1 MEKEKKIRTKVKSE
15 REKVRR
21 FQNRYF
27 SNPLIFHIPIAIL
40 MNLYIET
47 ISRHSLIESMRFL
60 IENPWV
66 FALNCFIIYA
76 TYAVAML
83 FRRRRFWYVIISALW
98 FALGTVNGIIL
109 LNRLTPFNMKDLANL
124 EEAKAIAGNYF
135 STPVLILLIVLVVI
149 VLAALVLLFIFG
161 PKVEKI
167 DYRKNGAAFLIVV
180 IALFGAWNG
189 AIKVNIVSNYF
200 GNLPYAYRD
209 YGVPYA
215 FISCWLITGIDKP
228 DEYSAE
234 KIQSTF
240 TNGELGSDGIYEIK
254 TKDEDEEHPNI
265 LFLQLESFIDPT
277 LFNGWEY
284 NKDPMPNYRRLMEEY
299 SSGMLTVPSVGA
311 GTANVEFEAMTG
323 ISAKF
328 FGPGEYPYKSVL
340 LEETCESVPYDLKN
354 IGYSTHA
361 IHNHRGA
368 FYGRNKVFKNLGFD
382 TFTSLEYMSNVE
394 KTAKNWAKDSIL
406 TEYIMEALESTE
418 GRDYIYT
425 VSVQGHGKYPEEEV
439 LENPA
444 IKVTKTPENVSESKK
459 WQYEYYVNQIY
470 EMDRF
475 IKELTDT
482 LSKYDEDIVLV
493 MYGDHL
499 PALDVSEESMKTGDI
514 YMTQYIIWDNFG
526 MEKEDENLTCY
537 EISSEVLN
545 RLDIHEGMLTTYQQN
560 YANTPKYLE
569 NLEALAYDMLYGK
582 KYIYG
587 EKTIFEPTNLK
598 MGIYDIK
605 IDEIV
610 QIGEDY
616 YIKGENFTEYSKVSL
631 DGEPLKTIYLGPTLL
646 GLKEKVD
653 PDDVSR
659 MKISQ
664 VEKNDEILSTTE

>member
-1 MEKEKKIRTKVKSE
+1 MEKEKKIRGKVKEE
-15 REKVRR
+15 REKVRGFR
-21 FQNRYF
+21 NKYF
-27 SNPLIFHIPIAIL
+27 SNYMIFNIPVAIL

-47 ISRHSLIESMRFL
+47 FARHSLVESVRFFM
-60 IENPWV
+60 ESPWV
-66 FALNCFIIYA
+66 FALNSFIIYS
-76 TYAVAML
+76 TYAIVLL
-83 FRRRRFWYVIISALW
+83 FRRKQFWYIIVTALW

-109 LNRLTPFNMKDLANL
+109 MNRLTPFNMKDLANL

-135 STPVLILLIVLVVI
+135 STPVLVLLIVVI
-149 VLAALVLLFIFG
+149 VALLAGLVLLFIFG
-161 PKVEKI
+161 PKGEKV

-180 IALFGAWNG
+180 IALLGAWNG
-189 AIKVNIVSNYF
+189 AIKTGVVSTYF

-228 DEYSAE
+228 DDYSE
-234 KIQSTF
+234 EQIQSIF
-240 TNGELGSDGIYEIK
+240 TDGELGEDGTYQIEVA
-254 TKDEDEEHPNI
+254 DEDQEHPNI

-277 LFNGWEY
+277 LFKDWKY
-284 NKDPMPNYRRLMEEY
+284 SQDPMPNYRQLMEEY
-299 SSGMLTVPSVGA
+299 SSGYLTVPSVGA
-311 GTANVEFEAMTG
+311 GTANVEFESMTG

-340 LEETCESVPYDLKN
+340 LEETCESIPYDLKN

-394 KTAKNWAKDSIL
+394 KTPKNWAKDGLL
-406 TEYIMEALESTE
+406 TEYIVEALDSTE
-418 GRDYIYT
+418 TRDYIYT
-425 VSVQGHGKYPEEEV
+425 ISVQGHGKYPEEET
-439 LENPA
+439 LSNPA
-444 IKVTKTPENVSESKK
+444 IRVTATPDDVDEETK

-470 EMDRF
+470 EMDQF

-482 LSKYDEDIVLV
+482 LAEYDEDIVLV

-499 PALDVSEESMKTGDI
+499 PALEVSEENMKTGDI
-514 YMTQYIIWDNFG
+514 YTTQYIIWDNFG
-526 MEKEDENLTCY
+526 MEKEDDNLTCY
-537 EISSEVLN
+537 EIGSEVLD
-545 RLDIHEGMLTTYQQN
+545 RLDIHVGMMTTYQQN
-560 YANTPKYLE
+560 YAGTPKYLE

-587 EKTIFEPTNLK
+587 GETIFEPTDLQ
-598 MGIYDIK
+598 MGVYEIK
-605 IDEIV
+605 INEIV
-610 QIGEDY
+610 KIGEDY

-631 DGEPLKTIYLGPTLL
+631 DGEPLKTIYLGPTIL
-646 GLKEKVD
+646 GLKEEVD
-653 PDDVSR
+653 PADVSR

>member
-1 MEKEKKIRTKVKSE
+1 MEKERKIRGKVKEE
-15 REKVRR
+15 REKVRAFR
-21 FQNRYF
+21 NRYF
-27 SNPLIFHIPIAIL
+27 SNPLIFHIPLAVL
-40 MNLYIET
+40 VNLYIET
-47 ISRHSLIESMRFL
+47 VSRHSLIESIRFFM
-60 IENPWV
+60 ESPWV

-76 TYAVAML
+76 TYAVAL
-83 FRRRRFWYVIISALW
+83 LTRRRRFCYVIITALW
-98 FALGTVNGIIL
+98 VTLGTVNGIIL
-109 LNRLTPFNMKDLANL
+109 MNRLTPFNMKDLANL
-124 EEAKAIAGNYF
+124 DEAKAIASNYF
-135 STPVLILLIVLVVI
+135 STPLLIGLIVLAVLVI
-149 VLAALVLLFIFG
+149 VALVLLFIFG
-161 PKVEKI
+161 SKAEKI

-180 IALFGAWNG
+180 VALFGAWNG
-189 AIKVNIVSNYF
+189 AIKTNVVSNYF

-228 DEYSAE
+228 DDYSAE
-234 KIQSTF
+234 KIQSVF
-240 TNGELGSDGIYEIK
+240 NEGELGEDGTYEV
-254 TKDEDEEHPNI
+254 TVKDEDEEHPNI

-277 LFNGWEY
+277 LFEGWEY
-284 NKDPMPNYRRLMEEY
+284 NKDPMPNYRKLMEEY

-340 LEETCESVPYDLKN
+340 KEETCESVAYDLKN

-394 KTAKNWAKDSIL
+394 KTVKNWAKDSIL

-439 LENPA
+439 LENPE
-444 IKVTKTPENVSESKK
+444 IKVTKTPEDVEEAQK

-470 EMDRF
+470 EMDQF
-475 IKELTDT
+475 VKELTDT
-482 LSKYDEDIVLV
+482 LAEYDEDVVLV

-499 PALDVSEESMKTGDI
+499 PALDVSEETMKTGDM

-545 RLDIHEGMLTTYQQN
+545 RLDIHEGLITTYQQN
-560 YANTPKYLE
+560 YSNTPKYLE
-569 NLEALAYDMLYGK
+569 NLESLAYDMLYGE

-587 EKTIFEPTNLK
+587 EKTIFEPTDLK

-610 QIGEDY
+610 QIGDDY

-646 GLKEKVD
+646 GLKEELD
-653 PDDVSR
+653 PEDVSR

>member
-1 MEKEKKIRTKVKSE
+1 MEKEKKIRGKVKEE
-15 REKVRR
+15 REKVRGFR
-21 FQNRYF
+21 NKYF
-27 SNPLIFHIPIAIL
+27 SNYMIFNIPVAII

-47 ISRHSLIESMRFL
+47 FARHSLVESVRFFV
-60 IENPWV
+60 ESPWV
-66 FALNCFIIYA
+66 FALNSFIIYA
-76 TYAVAML
+76 TYAIVLL
-83 FRRRRFWYVIISALW
+83 FRRKQFWYIIVTALW

-109 LNRLTPFNMKDLANL
+109 MNRLTPFNMKDLANL

-135 STPVLILLIVLVVI
+135 STPVLILLIVVVI
-149 VLAALVLLFIFG
+149 AILAGLVLLFIFG
-161 PKVEKI
+161 PKGEKV

-180 IALFGAWNG
+180 IALLGAWNG
-189 AIKVNIVSNYF
+189 AIKTGVVSTYF

-228 DEYSAE
+228 DDYSE
-234 KIQSTF
+234 EQIQSIF
-240 TNGELGSDGIYEIK
+240 TDGELGEDGTYQIEVA
-254 TKDEDEEHPNI
+254 DEDQDHPNI

-277 LFNGWEY
+277 LFKDWEY
-284 NKDPMPNYRRLMEEY
+284 SQDPMPNYRQLMEEY
-299 SSGMLTVPSVGA
+299 SSGYLTVPSVGA
-311 GTANVEFEAMTG
+311 GTANVEFESMTG

-340 LEETCESVPYDLKN
+340 LEETCESIPYDLKN

-394 KTAKNWAKDSIL
+394 KTPKNWAKDGLL
-406 TEYIMEALESTE
+406 TEYIVEALDSTE
-418 GRDYIYT
+418 TRDYIYT
-425 VSVQGHGKYPEEEV
+425 ISVQGHGKYPEEET
-439 LENPA
+439 LSNPA
-444 IKVTKTPENVSESKK
+444 IRVTATPDDVDEETK

-470 EMDRF
+470 EMDQF

-482 LSKYDEDIVLV
+482 LAEYDEDIVLV

-499 PALDVSEESMKTGDI
+499 PALEVSEESMKTGDI
-514 YMTQYIIWDNFG
+514 YTTQYIIWDNFG
-526 MEKEDENLTCY
+526 MEKEDDNLTCY
-537 EISSEVLN
+537 EIGSEVLD
-545 RLDIHEGMLTTYQQN
+545 RLDIHVGMMTTYQQN
-560 YANTPKYLE
+560 YSGTPKYLE

-587 EKTIFEPTNLK
+587 GETIFEPTDLQ
-598 MGIYDIK
+598 MGVYEIK
-605 IDEIV
+605 IKEIV
-610 QIGEDY
+610 KIGDDY

-631 DGEPLKTIYLGPTLL
+631 DGEPLKTVYLGPTIL
-646 GLKEKVD
+646 GLKEEVD
-653 PDDVSR
+653 PSDVDR

>member
-1 MEKEKKIRTKVKSE
+1 MEKEKKIRRKVKAE
-15 REKVRR
+15 REKVRGFR
-21 FQNRYF
+21 NRYF

-47 ISRHSLIESMRFL
+47 FSRHSLIESIRFL
-60 IENPWV
+60 IESPWV

-98 FALGTVNGIIL
+98 FTLGTVNGIIL

-135 STPVLILLIVLVVI
+135 STPVLILLIVLVVV

-228 DEYSAE
+228 EEYSAE

-240 TNGELGSDGIYEIK
+240 TNGELGADGIYEIE

-284 NKDPMPNYRRLMEEY
+284 NKDPMPNYRKLMEEY

-340 LEETCESVPYDLKN
+340 LEETCESIPYDLKS

-418 GRDYIYT
+418 GKDYIYT

-439 LENPA
+439 LENPS

-470 EMDRF
+470 EMDKF
-475 IKELTDT
+475 VKELTDT
-482 LSKYDEDIVLV
+482 LAEYDEDIVLV

-499 PALDVSEESMKTGDI
+499 PALDVSEENMKTGDI
-514 YMTQYIIWDNFG
+514 YMTQYIIWDNFS
-526 MEKEDENLTCY
+526 MEKEHENLTCY
-537 EISSEVLN
+537 EIGAEVLN
-545 RLDIHEGMLTTYQQN
+545 RLDIHEGMMTTYQQN

-569 NLEALAYDMLYGK
+569 NLEALSYDMLYGE
-582 KYIYG
+582 KYIFG
-587 EKTIFEPTNLK
+587 EKAIFEPTNLK

-646 GLKEKVD
+646 GLKEEVD